1 MTFAFALAL
10 LVTAPPLSFAER
22 VEGTRAALGSTGR
35 LPRATLAH
43 RGGTKRTGMGQE
55 QTKIAI

>member
-10 LVTAPPLSFAER
+10 LVAAPPLAFEKRAE
-22 VEGTRAALGSTGR
+22 GAPAALGSTSR

-43 RGGTKRTGMGQE
+43 EG
-55 QTKIAI
+55 